1 MNSLIGLGLQ
11 IGVID
16 GYGAMPNYT
25 KCATWADVEKSHTS
39 AKVVELRLDNVY
51 GLLVFWSFGIIGS
64 LLALSVEKAVKKKLA
79 DKIH

>member
-1 MNSLIGLGLQ
+1 M
-11 IGVID
+11 GVID
-16 GYGAMPNYT
+16 SYGAMPNYT